1 LADTRLCVIDAPVSP
16 AHSSGTAV
24 IESPVFARQREA
36 LLSEEEYMAIVDELV
51 SNPTAGDVIRDTGG
65 LCKLRV
71 ARGGKGKRGGGSV
84 IYFHVAANSQLRMLL
99 VYAKGVKDDLSAAER
114 KVLRALNEAW

>member
-1 LADTRLCVIDAPVSP
+1 MV
-16 AHSSGTAV
+16 V

-36 LLSEEEYMAIVDELV
+36 LLTEAEYMAIVDQLV
-51 SNPTAGDVIRDTGG
+51 ANPTAGDVIRDTGG
-65 LCKLRV
+65 LRKLRV
-71 ARGGKGKRGGGSV
+71 AMGGKGKRGGGRV

-99 VYAKGVKDDLSAAER
+99 VYAKGVKDDLSVAER